1 MSARAESITAPWRA
15 ASLTGVARLAA
26 GLALG
31 LAAAAGPAAAGDLL
45 PLSADQQRAF
55 GIELAAPV
63 SAGATLSR
71 RYPGQVAVPNA
82 QLRVVSAPQAGVI
95 ESLLAAEGERVAAG
109 AELARLSSPELL
121 AVQGDYLETLTRLEL
136 ADSELERDRMLHAEG
151 IIAERRLIETRARHK
166 ELATLADQHRQR
178 LELAGLDAAAIEAL
192 AAGRRLS
199 PVLVV
204 RAPIGGVV
212 LEQLAATGQSVAAA
226 APLYRLAELDT
237 LWVEVHVPVESLA
250 GIAPG
255 SGVLVPDLGV
265 EGRVITVGRMVH
277 GEDQGVLVRAEVREG
292 AGRLR
297 PGQFVQVQLAEG
309 ADGQDGWRVPA
320 AALMRNAGQAYVF
333 VARPGGFEPL
343 GVRVLAEEEQGAV
356 VDGAIDAGVRLAVS
370 GVAALKAAW
379 LAAQGGE

>member
-1 MSARAESITAPWRA
+1 
-15 ASLTGVARLAA
+15 VRLALLLAVAA
-26 GLALG
+26 GLVPG
-31 LAAAAGPAAAGDLL
+31 AGAAAAGDLV
-45 PLSADQQRAF
+45 PLSAAQQGAF
-55 GIELAAPV
+55 GIALEAPRPD
-63 SAGATLSR
+63 GATLSR

-95 ESLLAAEGERVAAG
+95 ESLLVAEGERVEAG
-109 AELARLSSPELL
+109 AELARLSSLELL
-121 AVQGDYLETLTRLEL
+121 AVQGDWLEALTRLEL
-136 ADSELERDRMLHAEG
+136 ADGELERDRQLHAEG
-151 IIAERRLIETRARHK
+151 IIAERRLIETRARRK
-166 ELATLADQHRQR
+166 ELATLADQYRQR
-178 LELAGLDAAAIEAL
+178 LELSGLDDTAIETL

-212 LEQLAATGQSVAAA
+212 LEQMAATGQSVAAA
-226 APLYRLAELDT
+226 APLYRLAELET

-255 SGVLVPDLGV
+255 ARVLVPDLAI

-277 GEDQGVLVRAEVREG
+277 GEDQGVLVRAEVRAGAEG
-292 AGRLR
+292 LR
-297 PGQFVQVQLAEG
+297 PGQFVQVQLASG
-309 ADGQDGWRVPA
+309 AAGGGGWRVPA

-343 GVRVLAEEEQGAV
+343 AVGVIAEEEGSAV
-356 VDGAIDAGVRLAVS
+356 VSGPLDADMRLAVS

-379 LAAQGGE
+379 LAAQDGE